1 MSLKSMTGFARADGA
16 LSGVTWHWEARS
28 VNGRGLDVRVRLP
41 PGYDHLEPTVREAV
55 GKRMVRGSVTVN
67 LSLQREGGT
76 THIRLNEAALAQV
89 LTAIDR
95 VRQLTGS
102 DRVRPEAVLALRG
115 VLEITEPVDDDAT
128 IVARNSALLA
138 SLDTALDGLV
148 SARRGEGR
156 RLEDIMAAQL
166 TEIDRQVG
174 IVEKA
179 PGRTIEAVK
188 SRLAE
193 QVARLV
199 ESSSVLD
206 PQRLAQEAVL
216 AVTRADVEEEL
227 KRLRTHIEAA
237 RELLAEPGAVGR
249 KFDFLAQ
256 EFNREANTLCS
267 KASDPDS
274 TRAGLA
280 LKTVI
285 DQMREQVQNIE

>member
-1 MSLKSMTGFARADGA
+1 MSLKSMTGFARTDGA

-28 VNGRGLDVRVRLP
+28 VNGRGLDVRLRLP

-67 LSLQREGGT
+67 LSLQREGGA
-76 THIRLNEAALAQV
+76 THIRLNEVALAQV

-102 DRVRPEAVLALRG
+102 DRVRPEAVLSLRG

-128 IVARNSALLA
+128 IAARNSALLA
-138 SLDTALDGLV
+138 SLDAALDGLV
-148 SARRGEGR
+148 SARQGEGR

-166 TEIDRQVG
+166 AEIDRQVG

-179 PGRTIEAVK
+179 PGRTMEAVK

-216 AVTRADVEEEL
+216 AATRADVEEEL
-227 KRLRTHIEAA
+227 TRLRTHIEAA
-237 RELLAEPGAVGR
+237 RELLAEPGTVGR
-249 KFDFLAQ
+249 KLDFLAQ

-267 KASDPDS
+267 KAADPDS